1 MELYIKEI
9 KHLFSKGSNLSDDLC
24 FNSSDI
30 SIDSRTVQTNQI
42 FITIKGENFD
52 GNNFIQEVLKIN
64 PLFIISEKIID
75 NQIPYA
81 HVDSGKQFLI
91 DLAKLI
97 IGKTSSKKIAITGS
111 NGKTTTKN
119 LITHFLRGKVGNQD
133 VAATFGNFNND
144 IGLPLSIFKMQGN
157 EKYLVLEIGT
167 NHPGEIREL
176 ANIVRPHIAVITN
189 IGDAHI
195 GNFGSQVEI
204 AKEKKQIFYY
214 LNQED
219 IKILPDNINFF
230 SDLNNSKGQLF
241 IVSSDYSNQANRLN
255 YEYLGLNKIKFIYLD
270 QEVILNSPVEGSHNL
285 QNFIIACAVLIN
297 LGFDLHSFADGFKH
311 FSGTAGRFNKI
322 SMKNNIDI
330 IDDSYNS
337 NPTSMSS
344 AIDYLSGSQK
354 YKILMIGDMGE
365 LGELTEQ
372 YHDQIV
378 KKIKES
384 NIDSILAY
392 GSSITRALSKL
403 KNMKKDIYYFDDI
416 HHLIDKSLKLIK
428 KDTIVLIKASRFMK
442 FDVIASEL
450 KERFK

>member
-30 SIDSRTVQTNQI
+30 SIDSRTVKTNQI

-64 PLFIISEKIID
+64 PLFIISEKKID

-442 FDVIASEL
+442 FDVIASKL

>member
-230 SDLNNSKGQLF
+230 SYLNNSKGQLF

>member
-64 PLFIISEKIID
+64 PLFIISEKKID

-119 LITHFLRGKVGNQD
+119 LIAHFLRCKVGDQD

-144 IGLPLSIFKMQGN
+144 IGLPLSIFKIQGN

-270 QEVILNSPVEGSHNL
+270 QEMILNSPVEGSHNL

>member
-285 QNFIIACAVLIN
+285 QNFIIACAILIN

>member
-255 YEYLGLNKIKFIYLD
+255 YEYLGLNRIKFIYLD
-270 QEVILNSPVEGSHNL
+270 QEMILNSPVEGSHNL

>member
-133 VAATFGNFNND
+133 IAATFGNFNND

>member
-255 YEYLGLNKIKFIYLD
+255 YEYLELNKIKFIYLD

>member
-1 MELYIKEI
+1 MELTIKEI
-9 KHLFSKGSNLSDDLC
+9 KHLFSKASNLNDDLC
-24 FNSSDI
+24 FNTSDI
-30 SIDSRTVQTNQI
+30 SIDSRTIQTNQI
-42 FITIKGENFD
+42 FIAIKGENFD
-52 GNNFIQEVLKIN
+52 GNNFIQEVLNIN
-64 PLFIISEKIID
+64 PLFIISEKKID

-81 HVDSGKQFLI
+81 QVDSGKEFLI

-97 IGKTSSKKIAITGS
+97 IKKTSSKKIAITGS

-119 LITHFLRGKVGNQD
+119 LITHFLRRKVGDQD

-144 IGLPLSIFKMQGN
+144 IGLPLSIFKIQGN

-195 GNFGSQVEI
+195 GNFGSQEEI

-214 LNQED
+214 HNEKD

-230 SDLNNSKGQLF
+230 SELDNSKGQLF
-241 IVSSDYSNQANRLN
+241 IVSSDYLNQANRLN
-255 YEYLGLNKIKFIYLD
+255 YEYLGLNKLKFIYLD
-270 QEVILNSPVEGSHNL
+270 QEVVLNSPVEGNHNL

-297 LGFDLHSFADGFKH
+297 LGFNLHSFVDGFKH
-311 FSGTAGRFNKI
+311 FSGTVGRFNKI

-365 LGELTEQ
+365 LGELSEQ

-378 KKIKES
+378 KKIEES

-392 GSSITRALSKL
+392 GSLITRALNKE
-403 KNMKKDIYYFDDI
+403 KNMKKDIYCFDDI

>member
-119 LITHFLRGKVGNQD
+119 LITHFLKGKVGNQD

-230 SDLNNSKGQLF
+230 SELNNSKGQLF

>member
-97 IGKTSSKKIAITGS
+97 IGKTASKKIAITGS

>member
-52 GNNFIQEVLKIN
+52 GNNFIQDVLKIN
-64 PLFIISEKIID
+64 PLFIISEKKID

-354 YKILMIGDMGE
+354 YKILIIGDMGE

>member
-64 PLFIISEKIID
+64 PLFIISEKKID

-176 ANIVRPHIAVITN
+176 ANIVRPHIAAITN

-297 LGFDLHSFADGFKH
+297 LGFDLYSFADGFKH

>member
-64 PLFIISEKIID
+64 PLFIISEKKID

-241 IVSSDYSNQANRLN
+241 IVSSDYSNQANLLN

-297 LGFDLHSFADGFKH
+297 LGFDLHSFADEFKH

-344 AIDYLSGSQK
+344 AIDYLSSSQK

>member
-270 QEVILNSPVEGSHNL
+270 QEVILNSPVEGYHNL

>member
-52 GNNFIQEVLKIN
+52 GNNFIQEVLKKN

>member
-119 LITHFLRGKVGNQD
+119 LITHFLKGKVGNQD

>member
-255 YEYLGLNKIKFIYLD
+255 YEYLGLNKIKFIYLN

>member
-133 VAATFGNFNND
+133 IAATFGNFNND

-285 QNFIIACAVLIN
+285 QNFIIACAVLIS

>member
-1 MELYIKEI
+1 MKLYIKEI

>member
-241 IVSSDYSNQANRLN
+241 VVSSDYSNQANRLN